1 MIQPSDL
8 RLQIMLV
15 KQVVYH
21 PQNYH
26 FMGGIKSSNMASL
39 VWLYQHYRFE
49 NAQCI
54 WLISNC
60 YNMLWKLL
68 LFIAIIIMILI
79 III

>member
-1 MIQPSDL
+1 MTRINDTTI

-15 KQVVYH
+15 KQVVY

-26 FMGGIKSSNMASL
+26 FMVGIKPSNMASL

-60 YNMLWKLL
+60 YNML
-68 LFIAIIIMILI
+68 
-79 III
+79 